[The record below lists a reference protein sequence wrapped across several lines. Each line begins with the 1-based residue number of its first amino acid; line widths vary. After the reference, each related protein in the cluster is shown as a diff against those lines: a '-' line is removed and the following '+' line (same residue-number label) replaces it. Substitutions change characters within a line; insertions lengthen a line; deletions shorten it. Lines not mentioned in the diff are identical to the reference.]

1 MSGCCLPR
9 RSPNSVTKAGSGGR
23 VACNLLVVVAVSA
36 ANACRHDKDLLLRAV
51 STERCRFSIRKD
63 IEAVI
68 AVNDQDVRELP
79 AYGVAEAAHYL
90 LVPRATLRSWLAGMS
105 YGKGSDRRRFRPVI
119 QPAAT
124 SPVALSFIN
133 LIEAHVLAAIRRKH
147 RVDMPAVRRTI
158 DFLKKEF
165 GSPHPLADYKFE
177 TNGVD
182 LFVEH
187 LGDLISVSQ
196 GGQLA
201 IRQLLEA
208 HLRRIDRDDKGF
220 PLRLYPFTRVDETEQ
235 PKNIVIDP
243 FISFGKAVITGT
255 GVSTDIVTE
264 RFKAGESADDLAND
278 YGCAREKIEEAI
290 RCELSL
296 AEAA

>member
-1 MSGCCLPR
+1 MR
-9 RSPNSVTKAGSGGR
+9 
-23 VACNLLVVVAVSA
+23 
-36 ANACRHDKDLLLRAV
+36 
-51 STERCRFSIRKD
+51 E
-63 IEAVI
+63 
-68 AVNDQDVRELP
+68 QDVRELP

-90 LVPRATLRSWLAGMS
+90 LLPRATLRSWVAGMS
-105 YGKGSDRRRFRPVI
+105 YGSDRERRFFKPVI
-119 QPAAT
+119 QPAT
-124 SPVALSFIN
+124 PSPVALSFIN

-158 DFLKKEF
+158 EFLKREF
-165 GSPHPLADYKFE
+165 GSPRPLADHKFE
-177 TNGVD
+177 TDGVNI
-182 LFVEH
+182 FISH
-187 LGDLISVSQ
+187 YGDFISVSQ

-201 IRQLLEA
+201 VRELLKA

-243 FISFGKAVITGT
+243 FISFGKAAITGT
-255 GVSTDIVTE
+255 GVSTGIVAE
-264 RFKAGESADDLAND
+264 RFKAGESADELAND
-278 YGCAREKIEEAI
+278 YGCDREKIEEAI

>member
-1 MSGCCLPR
+1 M
-9 RSPNSVTKAGSGGR
+9 K
-23 VACNLLVVVAVSA
+23 
-36 ANACRHDKDLLLRAV
+36 
-51 STERCRFSIRKD
+51 
-63 IEAVI
+63 
-68 AVNDQDVRELP
+68 DQDVRELP

-90 LVPRATLRSWLAGMS
+90 LVPRATLRSWVVGMS
-105 YGKGSDRRRFRPVI
+105 YGSDPNRKFFKPLI
-119 QPAAT
+119 EPAAT

-133 LIEAHVLAAIRRKH
+133 LIEAHVLAAIRRRH
-147 RVDMPAVRRTI
+147 RINMPAVRRTI
-158 DFLKKEF
+158 VFLKKEF

-255 GVSTDIVTE
+255 GVSTDIVAE
-264 RFKAGESADDLAND
+264 RFKAGESADELAND